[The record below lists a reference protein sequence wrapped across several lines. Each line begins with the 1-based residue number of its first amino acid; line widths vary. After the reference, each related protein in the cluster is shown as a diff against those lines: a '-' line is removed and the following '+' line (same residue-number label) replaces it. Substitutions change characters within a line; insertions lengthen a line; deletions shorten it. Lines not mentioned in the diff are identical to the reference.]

1 MNATAGDL
9 SALARERGATA
20 SPVVSM
26 KKIVNHLIQL
36 QELLEARAQHAAL
49 GGGERMGELE
59 ASIGGMLKELEPAT
73 AGVFVKLHQR
83 GHTAI
88 VPVVNGACTGCG
100 MALPIS
106 QVHAVR
112 AALQLHQCP
121 NCSRFLFA
129 PDRIAGKRPSVAN
142 AGRLPRAGIAR
153 FSSPRL
159 MIPSLKADGRDDAL
173 AEICRVIEAEGFAEQ
188 GATLVEHALRRE
200 AILPTALD
208 NGIAFPHVRGVEG
221 GGLTLA
227 LALKPRG
234 FRFDPGTRGLTR
246 IVFFVIIPAAAS
258 AFYLKLLAGLT
269 KTFSVAENRQKLFDA
284 DSPDAL
290 WRTLCQCTRRAI
302 P

>member
-1 MNATAGDL
+1 VQAPFTTGTM
-9 SALARERGATA
+9 
-20 SPVVSM
+20 
-26 KKIVNHLIQL
+26 
-36 QELLEARAQHAAL
+36 AAWP
-49 GGGERMGELE
+49 RWYNVTNT
-59 ASIGGMLKELEPAT
+59 PA
-73 AGVFVKLHQR
+73 VKWYRR

-121 NCSRFLFA
+121 NCSRFLFM
-129 PDRIAGKRPSVAN
+129 PDRLAGKRPSVAN
-142 AGRLPRAGIAR
+142 AGRLPKAGIAR
-153 FSSPRL
+153 FSSSRL
-159 MIPSLKADGRDDAL
+159 MIPSLKADQRDEAL
-173 AEICRVIEAEGFAEQ
+173 AEICSLIEEEGFAER
-188 GATLVEHALRRE
+188 GAALVEHALRRE
-200 AILPTALD
+200 AILPTAVD

-234 FRFDPGTRGLTR
+234 FRFAPNTRTLTR

-258 AFYLKLLAGLT
+258 AFYLTLLAGLT
-269 KTFSVAENRQKLFDA
+269 KTFGVAENRQKLFDA
-284 DSPDAL
+284 ETPEAL
-290 WRTLCQCTRRAI
+290 WKALCQCTRRTI